1 MTQSQQGPIAPT
13 TQHIMIPVAATAK
26 VAGTMGPSPRPSIL
40 RKRDN
45 EGGLVLAAAAAAAS
59 SSPSTGGGAASGSNS
74 MVVVQT
80 TTSSNTGGGGVMNSL
95 SHNLVATSSSS
106 FSSSIASSGQPHQ
119 QQQQHI
125 VKGVKNLVP
134 ILHAIGSGSGG
145 GVNSTGG
152 GIGGGMGG
160 SSGLNMLSSATSA
173 KMEIIA
179 KERSSG
185 LYVSPPAG
193 SPSDGSTTVSANS
206 SPGVDKQQLQQHL
219 QNQQDN
225 ELNSTALSLKLQSEL
240 KKVRGKELKEGGGG
254 AAAGR
259 RSREPSPRKKIKKQ

>member
-95 SHNLVATSSSS
+95 NHNLVATSSSS
-106 FSSSIASSGQPHQ
+106 FSSSTTSGQPHQ

>member
-13 TQHIMIPVAATAK
+13 TQHIMIPVATTAK

-106 FSSSIASSGQPHQ
+106 FSSSTTSGQPHQ

>member
-13 TQHIMIPVAATAK
+13 TQHIMIPVATTAK
-26 VAGTMGPSPRPSIL
+26 VAGTIGPSPRPSIL

-80 TTSSNTGGGGVMNSL
+80 KTSSNTGGGGVMNSL

-106 FSSSIASSGQPHQ
+106 FSSSTTSGQPHQ

-152 GIGGGMGG
+152 GIAGGMGG
-160 SSGLNMLSSATSA
+160 SIGLNMLSSATSA

>member
-1 MTQSQQGPIAPT
+1 
-13 TQHIMIPVAATAK
+13 
-26 VAGTMGPSPRPSIL
+26 
-40 RKRDN
+40 
-45 EGGLVLAAAAAAAS
+45 
-59 SSPSTGGGAASGSNS
+59 
-74 MVVVQT
+74 
-80 TTSSNTGGGGVMNSL
+80 MNSL

-106 FSSSIASSGQPHQ
+106 FSSSTTSGLPHQ